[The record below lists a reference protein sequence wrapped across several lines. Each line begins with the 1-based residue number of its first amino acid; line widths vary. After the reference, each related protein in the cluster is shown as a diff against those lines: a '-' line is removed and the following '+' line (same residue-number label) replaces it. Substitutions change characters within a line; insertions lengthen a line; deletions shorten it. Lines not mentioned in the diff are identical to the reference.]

1 LEQFNQ
7 HETLD
12 KTINQNTPQANYPR
26 PHGRG
31 PPSLNP
37 HKVKG
42 EGSIQ
47 LPNKKRDPLRLGPI
61 ATIYLTGDPIH
72 EGWAVIYARSS
83 SADQKEDPRETLLE

>member
-12 KTINQNTPQANYPR
+12 KTINQNTPQANYPALTEGDLH
-26 PHGRG
+26 PLT
-31 PPSLNP
+31 PIKL
-37 HKVKG
+37 KG

-47 LPNKKRDPLRLGPI
+47 LPNEKRDPLRLGPI